1 MQIGDLG
8 TFKKLACPPLVF
20 CLFSGME
27 EMILEEV
34 QQFTSFLRKLA
45 SSGQPLD
52 MASHFNLPI
61 LNALWRITVG
71 DRFEY
76 SDARL
81 LNLIKRMGEFL
92 KRIGNPA
99 ALLALTFPW
108 IFNVNMLQLTIL
120 FVKNVY
126 EIFNIKIKILS
137 RYSSG

>member
-1 MQIGDLG
+1 M
-8 TFKKLACPPLVF
+8 FACPSLVF

-34 QQFTSFLRKLA
+34 QQFTSFLRQLA

-108 IFNVNMLQLTIL
+108 IFNVNMLQ
-120 FVKNVY
+120 
-126 EIFNIKIKILS
+126 FNNLIC
-137 RYSSG
+137 